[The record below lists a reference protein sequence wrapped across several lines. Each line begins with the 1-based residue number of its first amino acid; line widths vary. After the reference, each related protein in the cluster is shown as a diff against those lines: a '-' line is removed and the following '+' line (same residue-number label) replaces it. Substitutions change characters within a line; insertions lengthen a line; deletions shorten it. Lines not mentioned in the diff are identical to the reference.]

1 MKCQC
6 CGDEVDQLINVSEN
20 LAFCRECYHET
31 NAGGRKPQSELV
43 TITMDS
49 RMLRALEAQADV
61 EGFSDVGVYIH
72 TILFREAVAV
82 YLEELGELEGLEQEA
97 AFTRELRDWL
107 VRR

>member
-1 MKCQC
+1 MSH
-6 CGDEVDQLINVSEN
+6 DDVSEY
-20 LAFCRECYHET
+20 LE
-31 NAGGRKPQSELV
+31 ELEQLEDV
-43 TITMDS
+43 TVMMDP

-61 EGFSDVGVYIH
+61 QGFSNVVTYIH

-82 YLEELGELEGLEQEA
+82 YLEELGELEGPEQEA

>member
-1 MKCQC
+1 MTH
-6 CGDEVDQLINVSEN
+6 DDVSEY
-20 LAFCRECYHET
+20 LE
-31 NAGGRKPQSELV
+31 ELEELEEV
-43 TITMDS
+43 TVRMDP

-61 EGFSDVGVYIH
+61 EGFSDVSTYIH

-82 YLEELGELEGLEQEA
+82 YLEELGELEGPEQEA

>member
-1 MKCQC
+1 MTH
-6 CGDEVDQLINVSEN
+6 DDVSEY
-20 LAFCRECYHET
+20 LEE
-31 NAGGRKPQSELV
+31 ELEEV
-43 TITMDS
+43 TVRMDP

-61 EGFSDVGVYIH
+61 EGFSDVSTYIH

-82 YLEELGELEGLEQEA
+82 YLEELGELEGPEQEV